1 MAKLSL
7 LLILLIFL
15 SGSALGVRFAYSN
28 YFCADPDDHECDL
41 IFLVDT
47 GSDPDS
53 VQPIL
58 HAEER
63 RIGVIDEPNVVAFGP
78 DEKIYYTYEKYT
90 TGVAETLL
98 RRITPT
104 SHYDPSSGMSFGTS
118 EQVAS
123 LSCPREDEPACR
135 PLDWAVRRLD
145 SGDLRIYYSADAR
158 GAAGEPKIYYLD
170 DAGNPVLYYSVDLA
184 TLPACNGSGYWS
196 GHFTFDDSNNLYLSS
211 GNHLPA
217 SIFRISGA
225 GPDAVTGEVEQ
236 IYLRGCEILGLD
248 FAGPRYIYFV
258 SNGIIC
264 QLDLETNEEQE
275 IYVSPSSSRSM
286 ADLAVIEGHAK
297 SVIPGITLMSSE
309 KWVKP
314 DDKIQSGDKK
324 KVAVASSQSKQE
336 IQTSIDVSRRAVG

>member
-1 MAKLSL
+1 MVKLSL
-7 LLILLIFL
+7 LLILLVSL

-47 GSDPDS
+47 STDPDS

-58 HAEER
+58 HAEESR
-63 RIGVIDEPNVVAFGP
+63 VGVIDEPNVVAFGP

-90 TGVAETLL
+90 AEEVETFL
-98 RRITPT
+98 RRISPTP
-104 SHYDPSSGMSFGTS
+104 HYDPSSGASFGTS
-118 EQVAS
+118 EQVVS
-123 LSCPREDEPACR
+123 VKCPREDEFECR

-170 DAGNPVLYYSVDLA
+170 NAGNPVLYYSVDLA

-225 GPDAVTGEVEQ
+225 GPDTVTGDVEQ
-236 IYLRGCEILGLD
+236 IYLRGCDILGLD
-248 FAGPRYIYFV
+248 FIGPKWIYFV
-258 SNGIIC
+258 SNGIVC
-264 QLDLETNEEQE
+264 QLDLETNDELE
-275 IYVSPSSSRSM
+275 IYASSSSSRNM
-286 ADLAVIEGHAK
+286 ADLAVIEGYAK
-297 SVIPGITLMSSE
+297 SIVPGIKLVSSE
-309 KWVKP
+309 KRVRP
-314 DDKIQSGDKK
+314 DDKLSSSDKK
-324 KVAVASSQSKQE
+324 KVIVESSQSQRE
-336 IQTSIDVSRRAVG
+336 IQTSIGESKFRVN